1 MLRKMRSDFKK
12 YSWTLWL
19 VIIAF
24 LVGFSFTDPFKSG
37 KQGKTDLFS
46 IDGVVVPAEKYYTD
60 VLKTLENYSQ
70 QFKNKMSRS
79 LINQLDVPNQ
89 VMQRLINTIIVQ
101 REAEKMDISVST
113 EELSEKIK
121 NYSEVRMDEK
131 RGPVTVYLFR
141 EYGEADG
148 RFIGVKRYEEL
159 LAMNRIK
166 VKEFEKERRDEIIR
180 EKFVQLV
187 SGALAIDD
195 ASLKEKYIR
204 EKDSIEL
211 DLITLGTDRI
221 KDEIK
226 VNDNEL
232 KTYFE
237 NNKED
242 FKTPEKRKGEIIAF
256 KTDDLK
262 KDVKISERELF
273 NYYRANKESFVIPGK
288 TRVSRIL
295 LKYDEKTRDE
305 VYKKAEELLKE
316 LTPQNFAQKAK
327 EFSQD
332 DKAQQGG
339 DYGYQEW
346 QSFTD
351 QEKSMIESET
361 AEANSISTPVD
372 SKSGFSILFISEK
385 VDKSQE
391 SFDNV
396 KARIRVSFETDR
408 LNKLV
413 QEKIMKI
420 YSKLKDKKDMK
431 AEAAKLNIKPIETG
445 FLYSG
450 DPIKG
455 IDEAGYLSRGL
466 FTLKE
471 GEISTPMDFMKGM
484 AIVHVTGIEKPKI
497 QPFED
502 VKDSV
507 MIKVETQK
515 KIDLVEIA
523 ALETVKKLNSF
534 KDEKQIEKYLKD
546 NKLNATGVSYRRGNR
561 LSYLPE
567 KTGLD
572 ALIFSLEEKR
582 FSAPIKYENQVAIVK
597 VKSKKITN
605 DSEFARDKEMF
616 YSEQLADLKLN
627 FFNSYLNRI
636 RGNYKM
642 DFFNE
647 ELFEKVKTEIMSA
660 FRE

>member
-37 KQGKTDLFS
+37 KKGKNDLFS
-46 IDGVVVPAEKYYTD
+46 IDGVVVSAEKYYND

-101 REAEKMDISVST
+101 REAEKMDVSVSNT
-113 EELSEKIK
+113 ELSEKIK

-131 RGPVTVYLFR
+131 RGQVNVYLFR

-148 RFIGVKRYEEL
+148 RFIGVKRYEEM

-187 SGALAIDD
+187 AGALVIDD
-195 ASLKEKYIR
+195 ASLKEKYKK
-204 EKDSIEL
+204 EKDSIDL

-221 KDEIK
+221 LDKIEVD
-226 VNDNEL
+226 DNEL
-232 KTYFE
+232 KTYYE

-242 FKTPEKRKGEIIAF
+242 FKTPEKRKGQIIAF
-256 KTDDLK
+256 KSEDFK

-288 TRVSRIL
+288 TKVSRIL

-316 LTPQNFAQKAK
+316 LTPENFAQKAK
-327 EFSQD
+327 DFSQD

-339 DYGYQEW
+339 DYGYQGW

-351 QEKSMIESET
+351 QEKSMIESESVQ
-361 AEANSISTPVD
+361 EKSISTPVD
-372 SKSGFSILFISEK
+372 AAVGFSILFISEK
-385 VDKSQE
+385 IEKSQE

-396 KARIRVSFETDR
+396 KTRIRASLETTQ
-408 LNKLV
+408 LNKV
-413 QEKIMKI
+413 IQDKIIKV
-420 YSKLKDKKDMK
+420 YGKLKDKKDVK
-431 AEAAKLNIKPIETG
+431 AEAAKLDIKPIETD

-455 IDEAGYLSRGL
+455 IDEAGYLSRSL
-466 FTLKE
+466 FALKE
-471 GEISTPMDFMKGM
+471 GETSTPMDFMKGM
-484 AIVHVTGIEKPKI
+484 AIVHLTGIEKPKI
-497 QPFED
+497 RPFED

-507 MIKVETQK
+507 RIKVETQK
-515 KIDLVEIA
+515 KIGLAEIT

-534 KDEKQIEKYLKD
+534 KDDKQIEKYLKD
-546 NKLNATGVSYRRGNR
+546 NKLNAAAISYRRGNR

-567 KTGLD
+567 KAGLD
-572 ALIFSLEEKR
+572 TLIFSLEEKR
-582 FSAPIKYENQVAIVK
+582 YSAPIKYETQVAIVK
-597 VKSKKITN
+597 VKSKKIST
-605 DSEFARDKEMF
+605 DSEFTRDKDTF

-627 FFNSYLNRI
+627 FFNSYLSRI
-636 RGNYKM
+636 RGSYKM
-642 DFFNE
+642 EFFNE
-647 ELFEKVKTEIMSA
+647 ELFEEVKGEILSG